1 MQHASTH
8 HCKLSCDQTRESQPR
23 PGPSLAPSS
32 PLQPEAQLTV
42 APEQPGPSSPSPS
55 SGLQC
60 SRGRDRAA
68 AQRGPCLFA
77 FPLES
82 NFSGER
88 YDPAVVNQIQN
99 QGLLVADHAQQ
110 EEENPQRQVQKKE
123 ETQNPGQ
130 PQSDLQTLSMH
141 DQQYDHKQRGG
152 EAEAQQAVQGLT
164 WEEEHRQH
172 QPAAEEA
179 AEGLSG
185 HRGCK
190 EEARRLPSRPSQS
203 ESDRWHVLIDAA
215 KACATTPPDLTK
227 HPADFVV
234 RLSLIFHLFPDIIYI
249 IIHIVIHRS
258 ASLKHWQASVCVTYC
273 CGRQSGA
280 FSNIRKKPCCC
291 CP

>member
-1 MQHASTH
+1 MG
-8 HCKLSCDQTRESQPR
+8 K
-23 PGPSLAPSS
+23 
-32 PLQPEAQLTV
+32 
-42 APEQPGPSSPSPS
+42 
-55 SGLQC
+55 
-60 SRGRDRAA
+60 
-68 AQRGPCLFA
+68 
-77 FPLES
+77 
-82 NFSGER
+82 R

-110 EEENPQRQVQKKE
+110 EEENPQRQVHKEE

-164 WEEEHRQH
+164 WEEEHRQY

-179 AEGLSG
+179 AEALSG

-234 RLSLIFHLFPDIIYI
+234 RLSLIFSPIPRYYI
-249 IIHIVIHRS
+249 HHYTHRHTS
-258 ASLKHWQASVCVTYC
+258 FCKSKTLASVRLCDILLWTT
-273 CGRQSGA
+273 
-280 FSNIRKKPCCC
+280 IRGFFQHKKKALLLLSVST
-291 CP
+291 